1 MRRVGP
7 PDATVGNIRLSNE
20 VVNEQM
26 ERTMILSKKEHIH
39 NVARVASAGVL
50 VLGLAACDQI
60 QSLWKTEK
68 DAGPTASN
76 PVTQT
81 GQAAQPVEPKIE
93 LAKAPETSKAAAP
106 VSEDAA
112 LAAKVKSALR
122 AEPAL
127 KKSTVDI
134 GTSGGVVTLYG
145 TADTRAN
152 RERAAQ
158 VASNV
163 PGVKSVKNEM
173 IIVSGS

>member
-1 MRRVGP
+1 
-7 PDATVGNIRLSNE
+7 
-20 VVNEQM
+20 
-26 ERTMILSKKEHIH
+26 MILSKKEHIH

-68 DAGPTASN
+68 DAGPTPSN

-81 GQAAQPVEPKIE
+81 GQAAQPVVEPKIE

-106 VSEDAA
+106 VS
-112 LAAKVKSALR
+112 
-122 AEPAL
+122 L

-134 GTSGGVVTLYG
+134 RTSGGVVTLYG